1 MSEENI
7 KVSNYYLIGLLK
19 KRTTT
24 IGYRIM
30 QLKDKKY
37 VDLRPDA
44 VKNMLLKY
52 PDAMANIGL
61 DNGEIVGTQGTLE
74 RYAVIRETRVDNR
87 QLVIIKKVELENG
100 DLAGYI
106 VTDYRLQAFKFETP
120 ENIIAACMN
129 PLRLRLANGKIIEN
143 QNGTKFISP
152 IQGNYAVITISQ
164 DKYNSLVKQVKPV
177 ENREIKKPVENR
189 EIDVEVKNQNKIKE
203 LSVNTNNIKE
213 GQQVMENKIKEKE
226 AQTKE
231 AQANDVKRVTIDDFE
246 YVLGYELD
254 ANGKW
259 VKSGLNGYGIKFIGE
274 DSYLLKPCAQVDGIK
289 VVSIANAFKNV
300 RHAQIDLRDFDIED
314 ILHCDGAF
322 VGSKES
328 WTFLAKDVH
337 LDSDRFKRI
346 FKGSDT
352 TIVSECGQC
361 LEDIAKTFGLKT
373 VRFNKTSVDSWF
385 EDAVKARSSG
395 KGMAVVLCGAS
406 A

>member
-7 KVSNYYLIGLLK
+7 KISNYYLIGLLK

-87 QLVIIKKVELENG
+87 QLIIIKKVELENG

-106 VTDYRLQAFKFETP
+106 VTDYRLQAFKFETS
-120 ENIIAACMN
+120 ENIIAACIN

-152 IQGNYAVITISQ
+152 IQGNYAVITISN
-164 DKYNSLVKQVKPV
+164 DKYNSLVKQAKPV
-177 ENREIKKPVENR
+177 ENREIKKPVENMK
-189 EIDVEVKNQNKIKE
+189 IAAIAKNQNKLKE
-203 LSVNTNNIKE
+203 LSVNTNNIRE
-213 GQQVMENKIKEKE
+213 GQQVMENKIKE
-226 AQTKE
+226 KE

-300 RHAQIDLRDFDIED
+300 RHAQIDLRDFNIED

>member
-1 MSEENI
+1 MSDENI

-24 IGYRIM
+24 LGYRIM

-87 QLVIIKKVELENG
+87 QLIIIKKVELENG

-106 VTDYRLQAFKFETP
+106 ATDYRLQAFKFETP
-120 ENIIAACMN
+120 ENIIAACIN

-189 EIDVEVKNQNKIKE
+189 EINVAVKNQSKLKE
-203 LSVNTNNIKE
+203 LSENINNIKE
-213 GQQVMENKIKEKE
+213 GQQIMENKIKE
-226 AQTKE
+226 KE

-300 RHAQIDLRDFDIED
+300 RHVQIDLRDFDIED

>member
-52 PDAMANIGL
+52 PDAMANIRL
-61 DNGEIVGTQGTLE
+61 DNEEIVGTQGTLE

-100 DLAGYI
+100 ELAGYI

-120 ENIIAACMN
+120 ENIIAACIN

-177 ENREIKKPVENR
+177 ENREIAA
-189 EIDVEVKNQNKIKE
+189 VKDQSKLKE
-203 LSVNTNNIKE
+203 LSLNINNIKE
-213 GQQVMENKIKEKE
+213 GQQVMENKIKE
-226 AQTKE
+226 KE

-274 DSYLLKPCAQVDGIK
+274 DSYLLKPCAQIDGIK

-373 VRFNKTSVDSWF
+373 VKFNKTSVDSWF

>member
-120 ENIIAACMN
+120 ENIIAACIN

-177 ENREIKKPVENR
+177 ENREIKKSVENR
-189 EIDVEVKNQNKIKE
+189 EIDAAKSQSKLKE

-226 AQTKE
+226 AQT
-231 AQANDVKRVTIDDFE
+231 NDVKRVTIDDFE

-274 DSYLLKPCAQVDGIK
+274 DSYLLKPCAQIEGIK

-373 VRFNKTSVDSWF
+373 VRFNKTSVNSWF

>member
-87 QLVIIKKVELENG
+87 QLVIIKKVEFENG

-120 ENIIAACMN
+120 ENIIAACIN

-152 IQGNYAVITISQ
+152 IQGNYAVITISN
-164 DKYNSLVKQVKPV
+164 DKYNSLVKKVKPV

-189 EIDVEVKNQNKIKE
+189 KITTVAKIQSKLKE

-226 AQTKE
+226 AQT
-231 AQANDVKRVTIDDFE
+231 NDVKRVTIDDFE

-274 DSYLLKPCAQVDGIK
+274 DSYLLKPCAQIEGIK

-300 RHAQIDLRDFDIED
+300 RHVQIDLRNFDIDD

-395 KGMAVVLCGAS
+395 KGMAVVICGAS

>member
-87 QLVIIKKVELENG
+87 QLIIIKKVELENG

-120 ENIIAACMN
+120 ENIIAACIN

-164 DKYNSLVKQVKPV
+164 NKYNSLVKQVKPV

-189 EIDVEVKNQNKIKE
+189 KIDTVTKSQSKLKE
-203 LSVNTNNIKE
+203 LSINTNNIKE

-226 AQTKE
+226 AQT
-231 AQANDVKRVTIDDFE
+231 NDVKRVTIDDFE

-274 DSYLLKPCAQVDGIK
+274 DSYLLKPCTQVDGIK

-300 RHAQIDLRDFDIED
+300 RHAQIDLRDFDIDD

-328 WTFLAKDVH
+328 WTFLAKDIH

-373 VRFNKTSVDSWF
+373 VKFNKTSVDGWF
-385 EDAVKARSSG
+385 EDAIKARSSG

>member
-7 KVSNYYLIGLLK
+7 KVSNYYLLGLLK

-87 QLVIIKKVELENG
+87 QLVIIKKVEIENG

-120 ENIIAACMN
+120 ENIIAACIN

-177 ENREIKKPVENR
+177 ENSEIKKPVENR
-189 EIDVEVKNQNKIKE
+189 EIDVAMKNQNKLKE
-203 LSVNTNNIKE
+203 LSANTNNIKE

-226 AQTKE
+226 V
-231 AQANDVKRVTIDDFE
+231 QANDVKRVTIDDFE
-246 YVLGYELD
+246 YILGYELD

-300 RHAQIDLRDFDIED
+300 RHAQIDLRDFDIDD

-328 WTFLAKDVH
+328 WTFLAKDAH

-373 VRFNKTSVDSWF
+373 VKFNKTSVDSWF
-385 EDAVKARSSG
+385 EDAIKARSSG

>member
-7 KVSNYYLIGLLK
+7 KMGNYYLIGLLK

-37 VDLRPDA
+37 VDLRPDT
-44 VKNMLLKY
+44 VKSMLLKY

-61 DNGEIVGTQGTLE
+61 DNGEIVGTQGSLD

-120 ENIIAACMN
+120 ENIIAACIN

-152 IQGNYAVITISQ
+152 IQGNYAAITISQ

-189 EIDVEVKNQNKIKE
+189 EIAVAVKNQSKLKE

-213 GQQVMENKIKEKE
+213 GQQVMENKIKE
-226 AQTKE
+226 KE

-254 ANGKW
+254 ANGRW

-274 DSYLLKPCAQVDGIK
+274 DSYLLKPCAQIEGIK
-289 VVSIANAFKNV
+289 VVSIANAFKNAKHV
-300 RHAQIDLRDFDIED
+300 QIDLRDFDIDD
-314 ILHCDGAF
+314 ILHSDGAF

-328 WTFLAKDVH
+328 WTFLAKDAH

-373 VRFNKTSVDSWF
+373 VRFNKTSVDGWF

>member
-52 PDAMANIGL
+52 PDAMANIEL

-87 QLVIIKKVELENG
+87 QLIIIKKVELENG

-120 ENIIAACMN
+120 ENIIAACIN

-189 EIDVEVKNQNKIKE
+189 EIDAAIKNQNKLKE

-213 GQQVMENKIKEKE
+213 GQQVMENKIKE
-226 AQTKE
+226 KE

-274 DSYLLKPCAQVDGIK
+274 DSYLLKPCAQIDGIK
-289 VVSIANAFKNV
+289 VVSITNAFKNAKHV
-300 RHAQIDLRDFDIED
+300 QIDLRDFDIED

-373 VRFNKTSVDSWF
+373 VKFNKTSVDGWF

-395 KGMAVVLCGAS
+395 KGMAVVLCGVS

>member
-120 ENIIAACMN
+120 ENIIAACIN

-152 IQGNYAVITISQ
+152 IQGNYAVITISH
-164 DKYNSLVKQVKPV
+164 DKYNSLVKPV

-189 EIDVEVKNQNKIKE
+189 EIEAVAKSQNKLKE

-226 AQTKE
+226 AQT
-231 AQANDVKRVTIDDFE
+231 NDVKRVTIDDFE

-300 RHAQIDLRDFDIED
+300 RHAQIDLRDFDIDD

-373 VRFNKTSVDSWF
+373 VKFNKTSVNSWF

>member
-87 QLVIIKKVELENG
+87 QLIIIKKVELENG

-120 ENIIAACMN
+120 ENIIAACIN

-177 ENREIKKPVENR
+177 ENREIKKPVESR
-189 EIDVEVKNQNKIKE
+189 EIDVAVKNQSKLKE
-203 LSVNTNNIKE
+203 LSENINNIKE
-213 GQQVMENKIKEKE
+213 GQQIMENKIKEKE
-226 AQTKE
+226 AQT
-231 AQANDVKRVTIDDFE
+231 NDVKRVTIDDFE
-246 YVLGYELD
+246 YVLGYEID

-274 DSYLLKPCAQVDGIK
+274 DSYLLKPCAQIDGIK

-300 RHAQIDLRDFDIED
+300 RHVQIDLRDFDIDD
-314 ILHCDGAF
+314 ILHCEGAF

-328 WTFLAKDVH
+328 WTFLSKDVH

>member
-37 VDLRPDA
+37 VDLRPDTI
-44 VKNMLLKY
+44 KNMLLKY

-120 ENIIAACMN
+120 ENIIAACIN

-189 EIDVEVKNQNKIKE
+189 EIAAVKDQSKLKE
-203 LSVNTNNIKE
+203 LSLNINNIKE
-213 GQQVMENKIKEKE
+213 GQQVMENKIKE
-226 AQTKE
+226 KE

-274 DSYLLKPCAQVDGIK
+274 DSYLLKPCAQIDGIK
-289 VVSIANAFKNV
+289 VVSIANAFKNAKHV
-300 RHAQIDLRDFDIED
+300 QIDLRDFDIDD
-314 ILHCDGAF
+314 ILHSDGAF

-373 VRFNKTSVDSWF
+373 VRFNKTSVDGWF

>member
-87 QLVIIKKVELENG
+87 QLIIIKKVELENG

-120 ENIIAACMN
+120 ENIIAACIN

-164 DKYNSLVKQVKPV
+164 DKYNSLVKQVKTV
-177 ENREIKKPVENR
+177 ENREVKKPVENR
-189 EIDVEVKNQNKIKE
+189 EIDAVAKSQSKLKE

-226 AQTKE
+226 AQT
-231 AQANDVKRVTIDDFE
+231 NDVKRVTIDDFE

-274 DSYLLKPCAQVDGIK
+274 DSYLLKPCAQIEGIK

-300 RHAQIDLRDFDIED
+300 RHVQIDLRDFDIDD

-373 VRFNKTSVDSWF
+373 VKFNKTSVDSWF
-385 EDAVKARSSG
+385 EDAIKARSSG

>member
-87 QLVIIKKVELENG
+87 QLIIIKKVELENG

-106 VTDYRLQAFKFETP
+106 VTDYRLQAFKFETS
-120 ENIIAACMN
+120 ENIIAACIN

-152 IQGNYAVITISQ
+152 IQGNYAVITISN
-164 DKYNSLVKQVKPV
+164 DKYNSLVKQAKPV
-177 ENREIKKPVENR
+177 ENREIKKPVENMK
-189 EIDVEVKNQNKIKE
+189 IAAIAKNQNKLKE
-203 LSVNTNNIKE
+203 LSVNTNNIRE
-213 GQQVMENKIKEKE
+213 GQQVMENKIKE
-226 AQTKE
+226 KE

-300 RHAQIDLRDFDIED
+300 RHAQIDLRDFNIED

>member
-120 ENIIAACMN
+120 ENIIAACIN

-177 ENREIKKPVENR
+177 ENREIKKPAENR
-189 EIDVEVKNQNKIKE
+189 GIDAAVKDQSKLKE
-203 LSVNTNNIKE
+203 LSLNINNIKE
-213 GQQVMENKIKEKE
+213 GQQVMENKIKE
-226 AQTKE
+226 KE

-274 DSYLLKPCAQVDGIK
+274 DSYLLKPCAQIDGIK
-289 VVSIANAFKNV
+289 VVSIANAFKNAKHV
-300 RHAQIDLRDFDIED
+300 QIDLRDFDIDD
-314 ILHCDGAF
+314 ILHSDGAF

-373 VRFNKTSVDSWF
+373 VRFNKTSVDGWF

-395 KGMAVVLCGAS
+395 KGMAVVLCGVS

>member
-120 ENIIAACMN
+120 ENIIAACIN

-164 DKYNSLVKQVKPV
+164 DKYISLIKQVKPV

-189 EIDVEVKNQNKIKE
+189 EIAAVKDQSKLKE
-203 LSVNTNNIKE
+203 LSLNINNIKE
-213 GQQVMENKIKEKE
+213 GQQVMENKIKE
-226 AQTKE
+226 KE

-274 DSYLLKPCAQVDGIK
+274 DSYLLKPCAQIDGIK

-328 WTFLAKDVH
+328 WTFLAKDVR

-373 VRFNKTSVDSWF
+373 VKFNKTSVDSWF

>member
-1 MSEENI
+1 
-7 KVSNYYLIGLLK
+7 
-19 KRTTT
+19 
-24 IGYRIM
+24 M

-87 QLVIIKKVELENG
+87 QLVIIKKVEIENG

-120 ENIIAACMN
+120 ENIIAACIN

-189 EIDVEVKNQNKIKE
+189 EIAAVAKNQNKLKE
-203 LSVNTNNIKE
+203 LSINTNNIKE

-226 AQTKE
+226 AQT
-231 AQANDVKRVTIDDFE
+231 NDVKRVTIDDFE

-274 DSYLLKPCAQVDGIK
+274 DSYLLKPCAQVEGIK

-328 WTFLAKDVH
+328 WTFLAKDAH

-373 VRFNKTSVDSWF
+373 VRFNKTSVDGWF

>member
-120 ENIIAACMN
+120 ENIIDACIN

-152 IQGNYAVITISQ
+152 IHGNYAVITISN
-164 DKYNSLVKQVKPV
+164 DKYNSLVKKVKPV

-189 EIDVEVKNQNKIKE
+189 KITTVAKIQSKLKE

-226 AQTKE
+226 AQT
-231 AQANDVKRVTIDDFE
+231 NDVKRVTIDDFE

-274 DSYLLKPCAQVDGIK
+274 DSYLLKPCAQIEGIK

-300 RHAQIDLRDFDIED
+300 RHVQIDLRNFDIDD

-373 VRFNKTSVDSWF
+373 VSLNKTSVDSWF

-395 KGMAVVLCGAS
+395 KGMAVVICGAS

>member
-37 VDLRPDA
+37 VDLRPDD

-87 QLVIIKKVELENG
+87 QLIIIKKVELENG

-120 ENIIAACMN
+120 ENIIAACIN
-129 PLRLRLANGKIIEN
+129 PLRLRLANCKIIEN

-177 ENREIKKPVENR
+177 ENREIAAVAKSQSKL
-189 EIDVEVKNQNKIKE
+189 KE
-203 LSVNTNNIKE
+203 LSVNTNKIKE

-226 AQTKE
+226 AQT
-231 AQANDVKRVTIDDFE
+231 NDVKRVTIDDFE

-373 VRFNKTSVDSWF
+373 VKFNKTSVDSWF
-385 EDAVKARSSG
+385 EDAIKARSSG

>member
-106 VTDYRLQAFKFETP
+106 VTDYRLQAFRFETP
-120 ENIIAACMN
+120 ENIIAACIN

-152 IQGNYAVITISQ
+152 IQGSYAVITVSQ
-164 DKYNSLVKQVKPV
+164 DKYNSLIKQVKPV

-189 EIDVEVKNQNKIKE
+189 EIDAAIKNQNKLKE
-203 LSVNTNNIKE
+203 LSININNIKE
-213 GQQVMENKIKEKE
+213 GQQIMENKIKE
-226 AQTKE
+226 KE

-254 ANGKW
+254 ADGKW

-274 DSYLLKPCAQVDGIK
+274 DSYLLKPCAQIDGIK
-289 VVSIANAFKNV
+289 VVSIANAFKNAKHV
-300 RHAQIDLRDFDIED
+300 QIDLRDFDIDD
-314 ILHCDGAF
+314 ILHSDGAF

-328 WTFLAKDVH
+328 WTFLATDAH

-373 VRFNKTSVDSWF
+373 VKFNKTSVDSWF

>member
-87 QLVIIKKVELENG
+87 QLIIIKKVELENG

-120 ENIIAACMN
+120 ENIIAACIN

-177 ENREIKKPVENR
+177 ENREIAAVAKSQSKL
-189 EIDVEVKNQNKIKE
+189 KE
-203 LSVNTNNIKE
+203 LSVNTNKIKE

-226 AQTKE
+226 AQT
-231 AQANDVKRVTIDDFE
+231 NDVKRVTIDDFE

-373 VRFNKTSVDSWF
+373 VKFNKTSVDSWF
-385 EDAVKARSSG
+385 EDAIKARSSG

>member
-37 VDLRPDA
+37 IDLRPDA

-120 ENIIAACMN
+120 ENIIAACIN

-152 IQGNYAVITISQ
+152 IQGNYAVITISH

-177 ENREIKKPVENR
+177 ENKEIKKPVENR
-189 EIDVEVKNQNKIKE
+189 EIDAAKSQSKLKE

-213 GQQVMENKIKEKE
+213 GQQVMENKIKE
-226 AQTKE
+226 KE

-274 DSYLLKPCAQVDGIK
+274 DSYLLKPCAQIDGIK

-300 RHAQIDLRDFDIED
+300 RHVQIDLRDFDIDD

-328 WTFLAKDVH
+328 WTFLAKDAH

-373 VRFNKTSVDSWF
+373 VKFNKTSVNSWF

>member
-120 ENIIAACMN
+120 ENIIAACIN

-164 DKYNSLVKQVKPV
+164 DKYNSLVKQVKTI

-189 EIDVEVKNQNKIKE
+189 EIDAVKDQSKLKE
-203 LSVNTNNIKE
+203 LSLNINNIKE
-213 GQQVMENKIKEKE
+213 GQQVMENKIKE
-226 AQTKE
+226 KE

-259 VKSGLNGYGIKFIGE
+259 VKSGLSGYGIKFIGE
-274 DSYLLKPCAQVDGIK
+274 DSYLLKPCAQIDGIK

-328 WTFLAKDVH
+328 WTFLAKDAH
-337 LDSDRFKRI
+337 LDYDRFKRI

-373 VRFNKTSVDSWF
+373 VKFNKTSVDSWF

-395 KGMAVVLCGAS
+395 KGMAVVLCGVS

>member
-120 ENIIAACMN
+120 ENIIAACIN

-143 QNGTKFISP
+143 QNGTKFIRP

-164 DKYNSLVKQVKPV
+164 DKYNSLVKKVKPM

-189 EIDVEVKNQNKIKE
+189 ELAAVAKSQSKLKE
-203 LSVNTNNIKE
+203 LSINTNNIKE
-213 GQQVMENKIKEKE
+213 GQQVMENKIKE
-226 AQTKE
+226 KE

-274 DSYLLKPCAQVDGIK
+274 DSYLLKPCAQIEGIK

-300 RHAQIDLRDFDIED
+300 RHAQIDLRDFDIDD

-322 VGSKES
+322 LGSKES

-361 LEDIAKTFGLKT
+361 LENIAKTFGLKT
-373 VRFNKTSVDSWF
+373 VRFNKTSVDGWF

>member
-52 PDAMANIGL
+52 PDAMANIEL

-106 VTDYRLQAFKFETP
+106 VTDCRLQAFKFETP
-120 ENIIAACMN
+120 ENIIAACIN

-177 ENREIKKPVENR
+177 ENREIAAAKSQSKL
-189 EIDVEVKNQNKIKE
+189 KE
-203 LSVNTNNIKE
+203 LSLNINNIKE
-213 GQQVMENKIKEKE
+213 GQQVMENKIKE
-226 AQTKE
+226 KE

-274 DSYLLKPCAQVDGIK
+274 DSYLLKPCAQIDGIK
-289 VVSIANAFKNV
+289 VVSITNAFKNAKHV
-300 RHAQIDLRDFDIED
+300 QIDLRDFDIED

-373 VRFNKTSVDSWF
+373 VKFNKTSVDGWF

-395 KGMAVVLCGAS
+395 KGMAVVLCGVS

>member
-106 VTDYRLQAFKFETP
+106 VTDYRLQAFKFETS
-120 ENIIAACMN
+120 ENIIAACIN

-152 IQGNYAVITISQ
+152 IQGNYAVITISN
-164 DKYNSLVKQVKPV
+164 DKYNSLVKQAKPV
-177 ENREIKKPVENR
+177 ENREIKKPVENMK
-189 EIDVEVKNQNKIKE
+189 IAAIAKNQNKLKE
-203 LSVNTNNIKE
+203 LSVNTNNIRE
-213 GQQVMENKIKEKE
+213 GQQVMENKIKE
-226 AQTKE
+226 KE

-300 RHAQIDLRDFDIED
+300 RHAQIDLRDFNIED

>member
-120 ENIIAACMN
+120 ENIIAACIN

-152 IQGNYAVITISQ
+152 IQGSYAVITVSQ
-164 DKYNSLVKQVKPV
+164 DKYNSLIKQVKPV

-189 EIDVEVKNQNKIKE
+189 EIDAAIKNQNKLKE
-203 LSVNTNNIKE
+203 LSININNIKE
-213 GQQVMENKIKEKE
+213 GQQIMENKIKE
-226 AQTKE
+226 KE

-274 DSYLLKPCAQVDGIK
+274 DSYLLKPCAQIDGIK
-289 VVSIANAFKNV
+289 VVSIANAFKNAKHV
-300 RHAQIDLRDFDIED
+300 QIDLRDFDIDD
-314 ILHCDGAF
+314 ILHSDGAF

-328 WTFLAKDVH
+328 WTFLATDAH

-373 VRFNKTSVDSWF
+373 VKFNKTSVDSWF

>member
-7 KVSNYYLIGLLK
+7 KLSNYYLIGLLK

-87 QLVIIKKVELENG
+87 QLIIIKKVELENG

-120 ENIIAACMN
+120 ENIIAACIN

-164 DKYNSLVKQVKPV
+164 DKYNGLVKQVKPV

-189 EIDVEVKNQNKIKE
+189 EIDAVAKSQSKLKE
-203 LSVNTNNIKE
+203 LSINTNNIKE
-213 GQQVMENKIKEKE
+213 GQQVMENKIKE
-226 AQTKE
+226 KE

-274 DSYLLKPCAQVDGIK
+274 DSYLLKPCAQIEGIK

-300 RHAQIDLRDFDIED
+300 RHAQIDLRDFDIDD

-322 VGSKES
+322 LGSKES

-361 LEDIAKTFGLKT
+361 LENIAKTFGLKT
-373 VRFNKTSVDSWF
+373 VRFNKTSVDGWF

>member
-106 VTDYRLQAFKFETP
+106 VTDYRIQAFKFETP
-120 ENIIAACMN
+120 ENIIAACIN

-164 DKYNSLVKQVKPV
+164 NKYNSLVKQVKPV
-177 ENREIKKPVENR
+177 ENREIAAAKS
-189 EIDVEVKNQNKIKE
+189 QNKLKE
-203 LSVNTNNIKE
+203 LSINTNNIKE
-213 GQQVMENKIKEKE
+213 GQQVMENKIKE
-226 AQTKE
+226 KE

-274 DSYLLKPCAQVDGIK
+274 DSYLLKPCAQVEGIK

-300 RHAQIDLRDFDIED
+300 RHAQIDLRDFDIDD

-328 WTFLAKDVH
+328 WTFLAKDAH

-373 VRFNKTSVDSWF
+373 VRFNKTSVDGWF

>member
-120 ENIIAACMN
+120 ENIIAACIN

-164 DKYNSLVKQVKPV
+164 DKYNGLIKQVKPV

-189 EIDVEVKNQNKIKE
+189 EIDAVAKSQNKLKE
-203 LSVNTNNIKE
+203 LSVNINNIKE
-213 GQQVMENKIKEKE
+213 GQWVMENKIKE
-226 AQTKE
+226 KE

-274 DSYLLKPCAQVDGIK
+274 DSYLLKPCAQIEGIK

-300 RHAQIDLRDFDIED
+300 RHAQIDLRDFDIDD

-361 LEDIAKTFGLKT
+361 LEDIAKNFGLKT
-373 VRFNKTSVDSWF
+373 VKFNKTSVDGWF
-385 EDAVKARSSG
+385 EDAIKARSSG

>member
-100 DLAGYI
+100 AQASYI

-120 ENIIAACMN
+120 ENIIAACIN

-164 DKYNSLVKQVKPV
+164 NKYNSLVKQVKPV

-189 EIDVEVKNQNKIKE
+189 EIAAVAKSQNKLKE

-226 AQTKE
+226 V
-231 AQANDVKRVTIDDFE
+231 QANDVKRVTIDDFE

-274 DSYLLKPCAQVDGIK
+274 DSYLLKPCAQIDGIK

-300 RHAQIDLRDFDIED
+300 RHVQIDLRDFDIDD

-328 WTFLAKDVH
+328 WTFLAKDAH

-373 VRFNKTSVDSWF
+373 VRFSKTSVNGWF

>member
-129 PLRLRLANGKIIEN
+129 PLRLRLANGKVIEN
-143 QNGTKFISP
+143 QNGTRFISP
-152 IQGNYAVITISQ
+152 IQGNYAVITISN
-164 DKYNSLVKQVKPV
+164 DKYNSLVKKVKPV

-189 EIDVEVKNQNKIKE
+189 EIDAVAKNQSKLKE

-226 AQTKE
+226 AQT
-231 AQANDVKRVTIDDFE
+231 NDVKRVTIDDFE

-289 VVSIANAFKNV
+289 VVSIANAFKNI
-300 RHAQIDLRDFDIED
+300 RHAQIDLRDFDIDD
-314 ILHCDGAF
+314 ILHYDGAF

-328 WTFLAKDVH
+328 WTFLAKDAH

-361 LEDIAKTFGLKT
+361 LENIAKTFGLKT
-373 VRFNKTSVDSWF
+373 VKFNKTSVNSWF

-395 KGMAVVLCGAS
+395 KGMAVVICGAS

>member
-120 ENIIAACMN
+120 ENIIAACIN

-164 DKYNSLVKQVKPV
+164 DKYNSLVKQVKSV

-189 EIDVEVKNQNKIKE
+189 EIDAAIKNQNKLKE
-203 LSVNTNNIKE
+203 LSLNINNIKE
-213 GQQVMENKIKEKE
+213 GQQVMENKIKE
-226 AQTKE
+226 KE

-274 DSYLLKPCAQVDGIK
+274 DSYLLKPCAQIDGIK

-300 RHAQIDLRDFDIED
+300 KHVQIDLRDFDIDD
-314 ILHCDGAF
+314 ILHSDGAF

-373 VRFNKTSVDSWF
+373 VKFNKTSVDSWF

>member
-7 KVSNYYLIGLLK
+7 KISNYYLIGLLK

-87 QLVIIKKVELENG
+87 QLIIIKKVELENG

-120 ENIIAACMN
+120 ENIIAACIN

-189 EIDVEVKNQNKIKE
+189 EIDAIKNQNKLKE

-213 GQQVMENKIKEKE
+213 GQQVMENKIKE
-226 AQTKE
+226 KE

-274 DSYLLKPCAQVDGIK
+274 DSYLLKPCDQIEGIK

-300 RHAQIDLRDFDIED
+300 KHVQIDLRDFDIED

-328 WTFLAKDVH
+328 WTFLAKDAH

-395 KGMAVVLCGAS
+395 KGMVVVLCGAS

>member
-87 QLVIIKKVELENG
+87 QLIIIKKVELENG

-120 ENIIAACMN
+120 ENIIAACIN

-177 ENREIKKPVENR
+177 ENREIKKPVESR
-189 EIDVEVKNQNKIKE
+189 EIDVAVKNQSKLKE
-203 LSVNTNNIKE
+203 LSENINNIKE
-213 GQQVMENKIKEKE
+213 GQQIMENKIKEKE
-226 AQTKE
+226 AQT
-231 AQANDVKRVTIDDFE
+231 NDVKRVTIDDFE

-274 DSYLLKPCAQVDGIK
+274 DSYLLKPCAQVDGVK

-328 WTFLAKDVH
+328 WTFLAKDAH

-361 LEDIAKTFGLKT
+361 LEDIAKNFGLKT
-373 VRFNKTSVDSWF
+373 VRFNKTSVNSWF

>member
-37 VDLRPDA
+37 VDLRPDT

-120 ENIIAACMN
+120 ENIIAACIN

-189 EIDVEVKNQNKIKE
+189 EIAAAKSQSKLKE
-203 LSVNTNNIKE
+203 LSLNINNIKE
-213 GQQVMENKIKEKE
+213 GQQVMENKIKE
-226 AQTKE
+226 KE

-274 DSYLLKPCAQVDGIK
+274 DSYLLKPCTQIDGIK
-289 VVSIANAFKNV
+289 VVSIANAFKNAKHV
-300 RHAQIDLRDFDIED
+300 QIDLRDFDIDD
-314 ILHCDGAF
+314 ILHSDGAF

-373 VRFNKTSVDSWF
+373 VKFNKTSVDGWF

-395 KGMAVVLCGAS
+395 KGMAVVLCGVS

>member
-7 KVSNYYLIGLLK
+7 RVSNYYLIGLLK

-87 QLVIIKKVELENG
+87 QLIIIKKVELENG

-120 ENIIAACMN
+120 ENIIAACIN

-177 ENREIKKPVENR
+177 ENREIKKPVESR
-189 EIDVEVKNQNKIKE
+189 EIDVAVKNQSKLKE
-203 LSVNTNNIKE
+203 LSENINNIKE
-213 GQQVMENKIKEKE
+213 GQQIMENKIKEKE
-226 AQTKE
+226 VQT
-231 AQANDVKRVTIDDFE
+231 NDVKRVTIDDFE
-246 YVLGYELD
+246 YVLGYEID

-259 VKSGLNGYGIKFIGE
+259 VKSDLNGYGIKFIGE
-274 DSYLLKPCAQVDGIK
+274 DSYLLKPCAQIDGIK

-300 RHAQIDLRDFDIED
+300 RHAQIDLRDFDIDD
-314 ILHCDGAF
+314 ILHCEGAF

-328 WTFLAKDVH
+328 WTFLSKDVH

>member
-87 QLVIIKKVELENG
+87 QLIIIKKVELENG

-120 ENIIAACMN
+120 ENIIAACIN

-189 EIDVEVKNQNKIKE
+189 EIDAAKSQSKLKE
-203 LSVNTNNIKE
+203 LSINTNNIKE
-213 GQQVMENKIKEKE
+213 GQQVMENKIKE
-226 AQTKE
+226 KE

-274 DSYLLKPCAQVDGIK
+274 DSYLLKPCAQIDGIK

-300 RHAQIDLRDFDIED
+300 RHVQIDLRDFDIDD

-328 WTFLAKDVH
+328 WTFLAKDAH
-337 LDSDRFKRI
+337 LDYDRFKRI

-373 VRFNKTSVDSWF
+373 VKFNKTSVNSWF

>member
-1 MSEENI
+1 
-7 KVSNYYLIGLLK
+7 
-19 KRTTT
+19 
-24 IGYRIM
+24 
-30 QLKDKKY
+30 
-37 VDLRPDA
+37 
-44 VKNMLLKY
+44 
-52 PDAMANIGL
+52 
-61 DNGEIVGTQGTLE
+61 
-74 RYAVIRETRVDNR
+74 
-87 QLVIIKKVELENG
+87 
-100 DLAGYI
+100 
-106 VTDYRLQAFKFETP
+106 
-120 ENIIAACMN
+120 
-129 PLRLRLANGKIIEN
+129 
-143 QNGTKFISP
+143 
-152 IQGNYAVITISQ
+152 
-164 DKYNSLVKQVKPV
+164 
-177 ENREIKKPVENR
+177 
-189 EIDVEVKNQNKIKE
+189 
-203 LSVNTNNIKE
+203 
-213 GQQVMENKIKEKE
+213 MENKIKE
-226 AQTKE
+226 KE

-361 LEDIAKTFGLKT
+361 LEDIAKNFGLKT
-373 VRFNKTSVDSWF
+373 VKFNKTSVNSWF

>member
-87 QLVIIKKVELENG
+87 QLVIIKKVELGNG

-120 ENIIAACMN
+120 ENIIAACIN

-177 ENREIKKPVENR
+177 ENREIKKPMENR
-189 EIDVEVKNQNKIKE
+189 EIDAAKSQNKLKE
-203 LSVNTNNIKE
+203 LSVNINNIKE
-213 GQQVMENKIKEKE
+213 GQQVMENKIKE
-226 AQTKE
+226 KE

-300 RHAQIDLRDFDIED
+300 RHVQIDLRDFDIED

-328 WTFLAKDVH
+328 WTFLAKDVQ

-385 EDAVKARSSG
+385 EDAIKARSSG